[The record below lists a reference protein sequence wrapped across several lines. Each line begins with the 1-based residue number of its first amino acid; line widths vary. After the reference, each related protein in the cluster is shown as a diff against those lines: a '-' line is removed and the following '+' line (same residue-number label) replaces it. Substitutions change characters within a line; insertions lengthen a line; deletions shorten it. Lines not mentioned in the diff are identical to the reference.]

1 MIREIPTK
9 KMKVEIWSDVVC
21 PFCYIGK
28 RKFESALQQFEGS
41 ANVEVEWKSFLL
53 DPAMKH
59 VAGKKIHDVLAEK
72 KGWSI
77 EKAEQANHQ
86 VTQMAAE
93 VGLKYDFD
101 EVIPAGSFNA
111 HKLTHLAAQYKLQD
125 QATEE
130 LFRAYFIEGKNIED
144 ADTLVQLGVT
154 IGLKED
160 EIKNVLATDQ
170 LSAEVKADGFE
181 AEELGIRGV
190 PFFVFDRK
198 YAISGAQPTEVFLSA
213 LQTTWAETQ
222 KESPALT
229 TENDTSCQI
238 NGNC

>member
-1 MIREIPTK
+1 M
-9 KMKVEIWSDVVC
+9 
-21 PFCYIGK
+21 
-28 RKFESALQQFEGS
+28 RK
-41 ANVEVEWKSFLL
+41 ANFG
-53 DPAMKH
+53 A
-59 VAGKKIHDVLAEK
+59 AEK
-72 KGWSI
+72 
-77 EKAEQANHQ
+77 
-86 VTQMAAE
+86 
-93 VGLKYDFD
+93 
-101 EVIPAGSFNA
+101 
-111 HKLTHLAAQYKLQD
+111 
-125 QATEE
+125 

-144 ADTLVQLGVT
+144 ADTLVQIGVT

-170 LSAEVKADGFE
+170 LSAEVKADAFE

>member
-1 MIREIPTK
+1 MIREITTK
-9 KMKVEIWSDVVC
+9 KLKVEIWSDIVC

-28 RKFESALQQFEGS
+28 RKFESALEQFDGNV
-41 ANVEVEWKSFLL
+41 NVEVVWKSFLL

-59 VAGKKIHDVLAEK
+59 VTGKKIHEVLAEK

-77 EKAEQANHQ
+77 QKAEQANQQ

-93 VGLKYDFD
+93 VGLSYDFHK
-101 EVIPAGSFNA
+101 VIPAGSFNA
-111 HKLTHLAAQYKLQD
+111 HKLIHLASTHKLQD
-125 QATEE
+125 QAAEK
-130 LFRAYFIEGKNIED
+130 LFSAYFIEGKNIED
-144 ADTLVQLGVT
+144 VDTLVHLGVE
-154 IGLKED
+154 IGLQED
-160 EIKNVLATDQ
+160 EIRVVLTTAQFSQLVKTD
-170 LSAEVKADGFE
+170 AFE

-213 LQTTWAETQ
+213 LQTTWKEVQ
-222 KESPALT
+222 NESPALSID
-229 TENDTSCQI
+229 NDTSCQI